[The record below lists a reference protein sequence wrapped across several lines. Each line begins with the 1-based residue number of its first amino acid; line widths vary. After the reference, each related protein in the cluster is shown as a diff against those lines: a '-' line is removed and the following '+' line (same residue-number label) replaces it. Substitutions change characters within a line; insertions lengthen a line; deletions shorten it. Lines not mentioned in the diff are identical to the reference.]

1 MEDFLRRQSGV
12 VSRAQ
17 LLTLGCLPHDVARL
31 LRQRRLSRVHP
42 GVFVDHT
49 GALTW
54 EQRAWAAV
62 LHSQHIARGP
72 DPESAALHAGSALA
86 AFEGATPR
94 ATDSIAVVVADGRKV
109 RAPDGVQVVRST
121 QTLARVQWHLGPP
134 RVRYEDAVIDVASSR
149 RRTVDVVAEISRAVG
164 GRRTTAPRLSRSLSD
179 RPRVAQRDLLAGVL
193 DDVATGA
200 CSVLEHCYLTR
211 VERPHGLPSPA
222 RQARGRSRTSVTYRD
237 ADYGG
242 LVVELDG
249 RVWHDSVEQRDMD
262 ADRDLVTALSG
273 TPTVRLT
280 WGQVCDRSCWTAAH
294 LARLL
299 DVTPRRCGP
308 GCVATDL

>member
-1 MEDFLRRQSGV
+1 MEDLLHRQSGV

-17 LLTLGCLPHDVARL
+17 LLALGYQPHDVARL

-49 GALTW
+49 GDPSW
-54 EQRAWAAV
+54 QQRAWAAV
-62 LHSQHIARGP
+62 LHCQHTAGGP
-72 DPESAALHAGSALA
+72 DPESAALSGGSALA

-94 ATDSIAVVVADGRKV
+94 GPDSIAVVVADGRKV
-109 RAPDGVQVVRST
+109 RSPDGVQVVRST
-121 QTLARVQWHLGPP
+121 HTLERVQWHLGPP
-134 RVRYEDAVIDVASSR
+134 RVRYEDAVIDVACR
-149 RRTVDVVAEISRAVG
+149 RHRTVDVVAEISRAVG
-164 GRRTTAPRLSRSLSD
+164 GRRTTAARLSRSLAE
-179 RPRVAQRDLLAGVL
+179 RPRVAQRELVAGVL

-249 RVWHDSVEQRDMD
+249 RVWHDPVEQRDAD

-273 TPTVRLT
+273 TPTLRLT
-280 WGQVCDRSCWTAAH
+280 WGQVCDRPCWTAVH

-299 DVTPRRCGP
+299 GVTPRRCGRT
-308 GCVATDL
+308 CVALDL